1 MDLKIYSKDPFKILE
16 TTKEVVLSS
25 VSVFI
30 SQEKIQEQS
39 VFVLKVLEQGI
50 NEMGEGFNL
59 LGNIKDNIQ
68 IVFIEDVVNFCF
80 WSDLDQ
86 MRWRVEYN
94 KGDQSKDGWSG
105 LQACFIRAL
114 KEGVPVLDAKYL
126 SNIKLE
132 DVQKIFRSSTEQEIP
147 LIEER
152 WKNLLE
158 AGRVLLK
165 KFDGEFI
172 NLVKEADYDA
182 VKIVDLIIK
191 NFASFLDKSILNGK
205 EIIFLKRAQIVAND
219 LSYISTNDEKLHI
232 KNLDQLTAFAD
243 YKIPQLLRGLGII
256 YYSDELARKINSG
269 THLPKDSRE
278 EVEIRASTI
287 WAIELIKQELGNK
300 YTSSQIDNALWF
312 LSQKD
317 KEIGIDLNPYHRTRT
332 IFY

>member
-1 MDLKIYSKDPFKILE
+1 MDLKINSKDPFKILE
-16 TTKEVVLSS
+16 TTREVLLSPYF
-25 VSVFI
+25 VFLSI
-30 SQEKIQEQS
+30 EKIREQS
-39 VFVLKVLEQGI
+39 KLFSKILKQGI

-59 LGNIKDNIQ
+59 LGNIEDNVQ

-80 WSDLDQ
+80 WSDLDKT
-86 MRWRVEYN
+86 RWRVEYDKN
-94 KGDQSKDGWSG
+94 KQSKDGWSG

-114 KEGVPVLDAKYL
+114 EEGIPVLDANYL

-132 DVQKIFRSSTEQEIP
+132 DVQHIFRSSTDQEIP
-147 LIEER
+147 LIKER

-158 AGRVLLK
+158 AGKVLQE
-165 KFDGEFI
+165 KFNGKFI
-172 NLVKEADYDA
+172 NLVEKADYDA
-182 VKIVDLIIK
+182 IKITDLIIK
-191 NFASFLDKSILNGK
+191 NFASFLDKSILDDKG
-205 EIIFLKRAQIVAND
+205 IIFLKRAQIVAND
-219 LSYISTNDEKLHI
+219 LSYISINGKKLHI

-256 YYSDELARKINSG
+256 SYNNELEKKIDSG

-278 EVEIRASTI
+278 EIEIRASTI

-300 YTSSQIDNALWF
+300 YTSSQIDNTLWF

-317 KEIGIDLNPYHRTRT
+317 KETGINLRPYHRTRT